1 MSREILSL
9 PPPPFDARR
18 VYGSETA
25 QFGELRLPRGGQGG
39 PVPVACVVHGGY
51 YRVQYDLA
59 HTGHLATALAHAGI
73 AAWSIEYRRIGQPG
87 GGWPGT
93 FLDAGAGLD
102 ALRQLAPTYSLD
114 LGRVIAL
121 GHSAGGQL
129 ALWLASRRR
138 LPAGSALSAPDPL
151 PVAGVVALAPVADL
165 ERASALR
172 LSAGIVDQL
181 LGGTPRAVPGRYAL
195 ASPARRLPLGVPQ
208 IVVHGTADE
217 AVPFELSERYVA
229 AARAAGDP
237 AELVALPG
245 VDHFDIIDPRTTAF
259 VSTRQ
264 AAQRLLGLEVL

>member
-9 PPPPFDARR
+9 PPPPFDARW
-18 VYGSETA
+18 VYGPQPA
-25 QFGELRLPRGGQGG
+25 QFGELRLPGGGQAG

-51 YRVQYDLA
+51 YRAQYDLA
-59 HTGHLATALAHAGI
+59 HIGHLATALAQAGI
-73 AAWSIEYRRIGQPG
+73 AAWSIEYRRLGQAG

-102 ALRQLAPTYSLD
+102 ALRQLAPTYALD

-129 ALWLASRRR
+129 ALWLASRPR

-165 ERASALR
+165 ERASALQ

-181 LGGTPRAVPGRYAL
+181 MGGTPRAVAGRYAL
-195 ASPARRLPLGVPQ
+195 ATPARRLPLGIRQV
-208 IVVHGTADE
+208 VVHGTADD

-264 AAQRLLGLEVL
+264 AAQRLLSS